1 MSVIAKQAFASELKE
16 RLYDKLTMKD
26 ADAVIAA
33 VIEQMGRFDIEQ
45 LDQDDYSKEYEDMVN
60 IYVDALRVEGR
71 SERTLQRYKRELMK
85 FNRFDPT
92 PLRHIT
98 VFNLRQY
105 FAAEKARGLSDNT
118 VKGNREVFHAYF
130 GWLHREGLLQSNP
143 CGNLRSFKAKVEE
156 KQPFSDIEIER
167 LKSGCTNPKDRAIV
181 SFLLSTGCRIGEVVK
196 LNRDDIDFRTKE
208 VKVCGKGNKERYVY
222 FNDVTAMYLQMYLNT
237 RTDDLDALFVSK
249 FNRRMNEHS
258 HQAKM
263 RDLGKRVG
271 IENVHPHRFRHTFA
285 SNLIRNGMPIQEVSI
300 LMGHARLE
308 TTQIYAHTS
317 QERVKLSYF
326 LRCS

>member
-1 MSVIAKQAFASELKE
+1 MFASEFRNK
-16 RLYDKLTMKD
+16 LYDKLTTKD
-26 ADAVIAA
+26 ADTVIGLL
-33 VIEQMGRFDIEQ
+33 VEQMSLFNVEQ
-45 LDQDDYSKEYEDMVN
+45 LEQDVYTKEYEDMVG
-60 IYVDALRVEGR
+60 IYLDALRVEGR
-71 SERTLQRYKRELMK
+71 SEKTLQRYQRELMK
-85 FNRFDPT
+85 FHKFDPT
-92 PLRHIT
+92 PLRQIT

-105 FAAEKARGLSDNT
+105 FAAEKARGLADNT

-130 GWLHREGLLQSNP
+130 GWLHHEGFLTIDP

-156 KQPFSDIEIER
+156 KQPFSDIELER
-167 LKSGCTNPKDRAIV
+167 LKSGCETAKDRAIV

-196 LNRDDIDFRTKE
+196 LNRSDIDFRTKE

-222 FNDVTAMYLQMYLNT
+222 FNDVTSMYLQTYLNS
-237 RTDDLDALFVSK
+237 RTDNLDALFVSK

-258 HQAKM
+258 HQAKL
-263 RDLGKRVG
+263 RDLGKKVG
-271 IENVHPHRFRHTFA
+271 IEKVHPHRFRHTFA

-317 QERVKLSYF
+317 QERVRLSYF
-326 LRCS
+326 LRYA